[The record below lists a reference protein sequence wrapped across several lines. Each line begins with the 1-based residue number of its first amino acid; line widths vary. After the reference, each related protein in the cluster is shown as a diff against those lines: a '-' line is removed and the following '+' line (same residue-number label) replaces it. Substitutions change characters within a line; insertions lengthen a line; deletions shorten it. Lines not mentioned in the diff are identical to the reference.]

1 MNGMCFKQVSGHLLV
16 SQVKIATFAGV
27 EVCTR
32 RLKRGD
38 SYDFQVA
45 VPAKPAQLRSL
56 TALGSIDGTLIHD
69 STC

>member
-1 MNGMCFKQVSGHLLV
+1 MNGKCFKQVSGLLV

-38 SYDFQVA
+38 SVDFQVA

-56 TALGSIDGTLIHD
+56 TALSIDGTLI
-69 STC
+69 